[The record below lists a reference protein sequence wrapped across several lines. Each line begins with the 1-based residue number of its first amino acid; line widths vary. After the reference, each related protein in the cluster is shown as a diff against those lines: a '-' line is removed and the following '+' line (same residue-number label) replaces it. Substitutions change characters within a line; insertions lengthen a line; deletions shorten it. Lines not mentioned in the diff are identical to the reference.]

1 VAKSNS
7 LSVTYSKSNSVWFLI
22 LGVAGVTL
30 YVNTNA
36 ADPINTPKLILSLI
50 VSGWLVGHLLDS
62 YRKNPMIF
70 RSQNFLNLFSILFFL
85 GTMLISTLLTDVR
98 ITGLIGETQR
108 RNGFL
113 QYAALSIIFLY
124 AARIID
130 LNYSI
135 RIFKVAILTGV
146 ILSAYGLMQVFGN
159 DFIKWDNPYNSM
171 ISTVGNPNFAAAILA
186 ILASLSLFGLFI
198 KRIPTLYKVISLLV
212 ILMSLL
218 AIVRSESRQGL
229 LIVFFSCTFYI
240 TLFFLAKYRK
250 TGLLALPF
258 ALFLTLLAIL
268 GMLQKGPLANLLYKD
283 SVSVRGYYWRAGI
296 EMWQANP
303 LTGIGIDRYGAFFK
317 EFREATYPLRYGF
330 DLNSTNAH
338 NVVIQ
343 LFSTGGIFVGL
354 SYLFLMAVILTS
366 GVRLVMRSTG
376 DDLKVSLSVLSAWIG
391 FQAQSLISIDNIGVS
406 VWGWLLGGAVLGLAQ
421 NTSSKNDQG
430 SGIVNNSSN
439 KKLVKINLFQ
449 PAVSFITLIPIVI
462 LTLSLS
468 RVESNVLVVKSLANP
483 AISENRNRVFDYA
496 SKVLT
501 NPLAD
506 PSYKLQ
512 VSLVMAD
519 MGYKEEAFIQIRNL
533 SSGDPRNLDFLR
545 ALIFFESENQ
555 NVENLIAL
563 RNSVSKYDPWN
574 AQNYLELC
582 KLYKFSGDLVK
593 AKEVQEKINSF
604 APNSDQAKDAIKE
617 LA

>member
-1 VAKSNS
+1 MAKSNS

-218 AIVRSESRQGL
+218 AIIRSESRQGL

>member
-1 VAKSNS
+1 
-7 LSVTYSKSNSVWFLI
+7 
-22 LGVAGVTL
+22 
-30 YVNTNA
+30 
-36 ADPINTPKLILSLI
+36 
-50 VSGWLVGHLLDS
+50 
-62 YRKNPMIF
+62 
-70 RSQNFLNLFSILFFL
+70 
-85 GTMLISTLLTDVR
+85 
-98 ITGLIGETQR
+98 
-108 RNGFL
+108 
-113 QYAALSIIFLY
+113 
-124 AARIID
+124 
-130 LNYSI
+130 
-135 RIFKVAILTGV
+135 
-146 ILSAYGLMQVFGN
+146 MQVFGN

-218 AIVRSESRQGL
+218 AIIRSESRQGL

-354 SYLFLMAVILTS
+354 SYLFLMTVILTS
-366 GVRLVMRSTG
+366 GVRLVMRSAG

-449 PAVSFITLIPIVI
+449 PALSFITLIPIVI

-496 SKVLT
+496 NKVIT

-519 MGYKEEAFIQIRNL
+519 MGYKEEAFIQIKNL

-555 NVENLIAL
+555 NVKNLIVL

-593 AKEVQEKINSF
+593 AKEVQEKIISF

>member
-1 VAKSNS
+1 MAKSNS
-7 LSVTYSKSNSVWFLI
+7 LSMTYSKSNSVWFLI
-22 LGVAGVTL
+22 LGVAGVTV
-30 YVNTNA
+30 YVDTNA
-36 ADPINTPKLILSLI
+36 ADPFNTPKLILSLI

-62 YRKNPMIF
+62 YRNNPMIF

-85 GTMLISTLLTDVR
+85 GTMLTSTLLTDVR

-130 LNYSI
+130 LNYSM

-159 DFIKWDNPYNSM
+159 DFIKWDNPYSSM
-171 ISTVGNPNFAAAILA
+171 ISTVGNPNFASAILA

-198 KRIPTLYKVISLLV
+198 ERIPTLYKVISLLV

-218 AIVRSESRQGL
+218 AIIRSESRQGL
-229 LIVFFSCTFYI
+229 LIIFFSCTFYI
-240 TLFFLAKYRK
+240 TLFFLAKSRK

-449 PAVSFITLIPIVI
+449 PALSFITLIPIVI

-519 MGYKEEAFIQIRNL
+519 MGYKQEAFIQIKNL

-582 KLYKFSGDLVK
+582 RLYKFSGDLVK
-593 AKEVQEKINSF
+593 AKEVQEKIISF

>member
-22 LGVAGVTL
+22 LGVAGVTV

-218 AIVRSESRQGL
+218 AIFRSESRQGL

-258 ALFLTLLAIL
+258 ALFFTLLVIL

-338 NVVIQ
+338 NIVIQ

-430 SGIVNNSSN
+430 SVIVNNSSN

-449 PAVSFITLIPIVI
+449 PALSFITLIPIVI

-519 MGYKEEAFIQIRNL
+519 MGYKEEAFIQIKNL

-593 AKEVQEKINSF
+593 AKEVQEKIISI

>member
-1 VAKSNS
+1 
-7 LSVTYSKSNSVWFLI
+7 VTYSKSNSVWFLI

-36 ADPINTPKLILSLI
+36 SDPFNTPKLILSLI
-50 VSGWLVGHLLDS
+50 VSGWLFGHLLDS

-98 ITGLIGETQR
+98 ITGLIGETQL

-113 QYAALSIIFLY
+113 QYEALSIIFLY

-218 AIVRSESRQGL
+218 AIIRSESRQGL

-250 TGLLALPF
+250 TGLLAIPF

-545 ALIFFESENQ
+545 ALIFFESQNQ

-593 AKEVQEKINSF
+593 AKEVQEKIISF

>member
-1 VAKSNS
+1 MAKSNS

-22 LGVAGVTL
+22 LGVAGITV

-36 ADPINTPKLILSLI
+36 ADPFNTPKLILSLI
-50 VSGWLVGHLLDS
+50 VSGWLFGHLLDS

-85 GTMLISTLLTDVR
+85 GTMLISTLLTDVK

-113 QYAALSIIFLY
+113 QYVALSIIFLY

-186 ILASLSLFGLFI
+186 ILSSLSLFGLFI

-439 KKLVKINLFQ
+439 KKLVKINIFQ

-462 LTLSLS
+462 VTLSLS

-519 MGYKEEAFIQIRNL
+519 MGYKEEAFIQIKNL

-593 AKEVQEKINSF
+593 AKEVQEKIIAF

>member
-22 LGVAGVTL
+22 LGVAGVTV

-36 ADPINTPKLILSLI
+36 ADPFNTPKLILSLI
-50 VSGWLVGHLLDS
+50 VSGWLFGHLLDS

-85 GTMLISTLLTDVR
+85 GTMLISTLLTDVK

-113 QYAALSIIFLY
+113 QYVALSIIFLY

-303 LTGIGIDRYGAFFK
+303 LTGIGIDRYGSFFK

-354 SYLFLMAVILTS
+354 SYLFLMTVILTS
-366 GVRLVMRSTG
+366 GIRLVMRSTG

-449 PAVSFITLIPIVI
+449 PALSFITLIPIVI

-496 SKVLT
+496 NKVIT

-519 MGYKEEAFIQIRNL
+519 MGYKEEAFIQIKNL

-593 AKEVQEKINSF
+593 AKEVQEKIISF

>member
-1 VAKSNS
+1 MAKSNS
-7 LSVTYSKSNSVWFLI
+7 LSTTYSKSNSVWFLI
-22 LGVAGVTL
+22 LGVAGVTV

-85 GTMLISTLLTDVR
+85 STMLISTLLTDVR

-124 AARIID
+124 AARVID
-130 LNYSI
+130 LNYSM

-171 ISTVGNPNFAAAILA
+171 ISTVGNPNFASAILA

-212 ILMSLL
+212 IFMSLL
-218 AIVRSESRQGL
+218 AIIRSESRQGL
-229 LIVFFSCTFYI
+229 LIIFFSCTFYI
-240 TLFFLAKYRK
+240 TLFFIAKSRK

-330 DLNSTNAH
+330 ELNSTNAH

-343 LFSTGGIFVGL
+343 FFSTGGIFVGL

-449 PAVSFITLIPIVI
+449 PALSFITLIPIVI

-483 AISENRNRVFDYA
+483 GISENRNRVFDYA

-519 MGYKEEAFIQIRNL
+519 MGYKEEAFIQIKNL

-582 KLYKFSGDLVK
+582 RLYKFSGDLVK
-593 AKEVQEKINSF
+593 AKEVQEKIISF